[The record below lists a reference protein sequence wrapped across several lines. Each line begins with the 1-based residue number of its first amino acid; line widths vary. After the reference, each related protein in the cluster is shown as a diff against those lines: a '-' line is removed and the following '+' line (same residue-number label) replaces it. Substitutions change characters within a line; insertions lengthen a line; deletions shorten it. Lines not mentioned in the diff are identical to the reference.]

1 MAYFNQHYVA
11 TNKFAREI
19 GKRIGRLKTMR
30 EDCDYDDFYV
40 IERDEVLEQLRTADM
55 VINAVKQYLNKQEEI

>member
-1 MAYFNQHYVA
+1 
-11 TNKFAREI
+11 
-19 GKRIGRLKTMR
+19 MR

>member
-1 MAYFNQHYVA
+1 MM
-11 TNKFAREI
+11 I
-19 GKRIGRLKTMR
+19 
-30 EDCDYDDFYV
+30 YV